1 MATRASSGSQNRQG
15 GGAGYGSAGRS
26 VAVGNDAVTRMARED
41 TRWFIFAVVV
51 LSLVLFLAL
60 PLSVLVYVDTIRLQ
74 SEVRYEIRQ
83 MKKKEKELNEKANTP
98 KPTDAGGV

>member
-1 MATRASSGSQNRQG
+1 
-15 GGAGYGSAGRS
+15 
-26 VAVGNDAVTRMARED
+26 MARED

-83 MKKKEKELNEKANTP
+83 MKKKEKELNEKASAS
-98 KPTDAGGV
+98 KPADAGGL